1 MTNRKAVLGIMAV
14 LACAAVIIGALLA
27 FDIIDPDYQCGTKS
41 LERANQTVEV
51 FNELKPR
58 FRRQPGF
65 LGAERNFLVDED
77 TVEPTEEWG
86 ILVFVKEKVDQNT
99 LSPEH
104 RIPAE
109 LRGVPV
115 QFILGALRHK
125 VLSLGQFPQGDVA
138 PHVDYVRQVLTK
150 KFDLFDEY
158 PFSKGYRFEYPEQ
171 RGELWERIWG
181 IEVVVTEK
189 MHNLGL
195 SPTRRIP
202 DCLEDVPVIITV
214 RPDPLKL

>member
-1 MTNRKAVLGIMAV
+1 MTNRKTLFKLTLA
-14 LACAAVIIGALLA
+14 LACSAVIVWLGVGCGIIG
-27 FDIIDPDYQCGTKS
+27 PDYQCGTKS

-99 LSPEH
+99 LPPEH

-115 QFILGALRHK
+115 QFILGVLRHK
-125 VLSLGQFPQGDVA
+125 VLSLGPFPQSDEA
-138 PHVDYVRQVLTK
+138 PHFDYVSQVLAK

-158 PFSKGYRFEYPEQ
+158 PFSEGYRFEYPEQ